1 MEITKL
7 RIGKKARAG
16 LVIAFLIIYALITY
30 ISLRGQYLE
39 YLELGNQYVE
49 KFLTDIKCK
58 YTIMGIS
65 FVVLSIIIY
74 FINKGVKKGLKPF
87 FEQENKTMPK
97 LPNKSL
103 TLVIAAIVSV
113 IISNNLTEKILLLA
127 SNVSFGETDFIFN
140 LDISYYMFVK
150 PLIELG
156 IDILIKLTIWL
167 SLYMAGYYIVV
178 FNFYFKAVD
187 RELLKESK
195 LIKKLLRNTIILA
208 IEYSI
213 KTIFGTQNI
222 VTGKLLTLS
231 NDTELIGAGVVE
243 STIQLWGYIGLAI
256 LIVVATILAVKYF
269 VKKQNKKIMYTVMSI
284 PIYLVALFVVMVGYD
299 FIFVKPNEF
308 DKERKYIR
316 KNIES
321 TQKAYNIKVDETNV
335 DYTGTV
341 SEEEVQTN
349 SDIIDNIPLVNEKL
363 VVLLGYFCKLHSADF

>member
-140 LDISYYMFVK
+140 LDISYYAIFQ
-150 PLIELG
+150 
-156 IDILIKLTIWL
+156 
-167 SLYMAGYYIVV
+167 LY
-178 FNFYFKAVD
+178 
-187 RELLKESK
+187 
-195 LIKKLLRNTIILA
+195 
-208 IEYSI
+208 
-213 KTIFGTQNI
+213 Q
-222 VTGKLLTLS
+222 LLTHLH
-231 NDTELIGAGVVE
+231 
-243 STIQLWGYIGLAI
+243 
-256 LIVVATILAVKYF
+256 YF
-269 VKKQNKKIMYTVMSI
+269 
-284 PIYLVALFVVMVGYD
+284 L
-299 FIFVKPNEF
+299 
-308 DKERKYIR
+308 
-316 KNIES
+316 
-321 TQKAYNIKVDETNV
+321 
-335 DYTGTV
+335 
-341 SEEEVQTN
+341 
-349 SDIIDNIPLVNEKL
+349 
-363 VVLLGYFCKLHSADF
+363 